1 MSVMKDRESGDR
13 SPDFEVF
20 HHPQISLNRDS
31 TNSKT
36 ATTKSTN
43 FKRKGS
49 EWEILVNLEKG
60 VEYTIKPKRYEG
72 FLSKRRKWPLK
83 GWHKRYFVI
92 EQGVLTYGK
101 SSQDINRGR
110 TLGKINIGI
119 AVISANYAEM
129 RIDID
134 AEESV
139 HHVKLDNM
147 EKFGLLLE
155 QLQQHRL
162 YIQHITNKSQINT
175 PLSPLDEISMSGM
188 SPTLPGVTLP
198 SNFSSHR
205 ASLTRGLRPARS
217 NIIAEFAQLDDN
229 MMNQMEHLEAQFGN
243 LLEAIHKLEEV
254 EPSSVEP
261 TSHQKKKLFNLR
273 KKKSGNS
280 KDSSSSKPNS
290 AGSDKDRSSPVFS
303 TNSLHEMDPEGG
315 SSSTLATMS
324 SLSGSN
330 PSLAGHLRVSSESSS
345 RPTSLPADNMVRSMK
360 MQSLHPSGLVSEG
373 SVSKEDIVALASE
386 MQSDCTAMSK
396 KYVRERDHLK
406 MMLENEHKTAT
417 IPNSVG
423 INASLRQSLNA
434 ALRQN
439 SELRTRLARIHAES
453 DIGDLPSTPIPD
465 ASASL
470 PRGVNGSLS
479 YSSSCISEFFD
490 AREYAVSGEDTD
502 DGSESEDVESSP
514 ETEEDDMFSEA
525 TSTLAG
531 TSETP
536 DSDSSTMTAMT
547 GRRRT
552 LSVPK
557 TETEGVNLWNLL
569 CKNIGKDLSKIS
581 MPVTLNEPIS
591 MLQRLCEEME
601 YSELVE
607 KARSS
612 ETPLER
618 MQWVAAF
625 AVSAY
630 GSCNTRASHKP
641 FNPLLG
647 ETYECVRE
655 DKAFKFISE
664 QVSHHPPI
672 SAAQCNGQGWV
683 WSQWVQIRSKFWG
696 KSMEFQPEGQVSLT
710 IDRPGGSPG
719 ETYVWNK
726 VTSCIHNLLGAE
738 RWVDLYGE
746 SIVECS
752 QTGLTA
758 RIQFVKASYW
768 SNKRHEVFG
777 TINDKQGNVL
787 QNLFGKWSEALYV
800 GKAPS
805 TRCIWRPG
813 TLPDDAELYY
823 GFSRFAIELN
833 EVVAAEAVKLPPT
846 DCRWRPDQRALEEGR
861 VSEAENVKL
870 GIEQAQRDRKRQRDM
885 GQLDSFSPQW
895 FKFRESDIKS
905 SDNDE
910 EKSGQWEFGEEY
922 WTQREAGFQ
931 NRQFEPLW

>member
-1 MSVMKDRESGDR
+1 
-13 SPDFEVF
+13 
-20 HHPQISLNRDS
+20 
-31 TNSKT
+31 
-36 ATTKSTN
+36 
-43 FKRKGS
+43 
-49 EWEILVNLEKG
+49 

-72 FLSKRRKWPLK
+72 ILSKRRKWPLK

-101 SSQDINRGR
+101 SNQDINRGR

-162 YIQHITNKSQINT
+162 YIQHVTNKSQTNT
-175 PLSPLDEISMSGM
+175 PLSPLDEISI
-188 SPTLPGVTLP
+188 SPTLAGNLP
-198 SNFSSHR
+198 TNFNSHHR
-205 ASLTRGLRPARS
+205 ASLTRGLRPGRA

-229 MMNQMEHLEAQFGN
+229 MMNQMEHLEAQFTN
-243 LLEAIHKLEEV
+243 LLEAIHKLED
-254 EPSSVEP
+254 VEP
-261 TSHQKKKLFNLR
+261 TCEPTSQKKKLFHLR

-280 KDSSSSKPNS
+280 KDSSSRDSSKPNS
-290 AGSDKDRSSPVFS
+290 AGSDRDRSSPVFS
-303 TNSLHEMDPEGG
+303 TNSLHEMDHEG
-315 SSSTLATMS
+315 SSSTLATMA

-330 PSLAGHLRVSSESSS
+330 PSLAGGHLRVNSESSS
-345 RPTSLPADNMVRSMK
+345 RPTSLPADNMVRSLK
-360 MQSLHPSGLVSEG
+360 MQSLHPTISTISDGTVSR
-373 SVSKEDIVALASE
+373 EDIVALASE
-386 MQSDCTAMSK
+386 MQSDFTVMSK
-396 KYVRERDHLK
+396 KYCRERDHLK
-406 MMLENEHKTAT
+406 MLLENEHKTAT
-417 IPNSVG
+417 LPNSVG

-453 DIGDLPSTPIPD
+453 DVGDLPSTPVPE
-465 ASASL
+465 AAASL

-490 AREYAVSGEDTD
+490 AREYADSGEDTD

-525 TSTLAG
+525 PCTLTGAA
-531 TSETP
+531 ETP
-536 DSDSSTMTAMT
+536 ESSDSTMTAMT

-552 LSVPK
+552 LPVPK

-591 MLQRLCEEME
+591 MLQRLCEELE

-612 ETPLER
+612 DTALER

-655 DKAFKFISE
+655 DKGFKFISE

-710 IDRPGGSPG
+710 IDRGEGCPG
-719 ETYVWNK
+719 EKYTWNK

-746 SIVECS
+746 CILECP

-777 TINDKQGNVL
+777 TITDKQGNIL

-833 EVVAAEAVKLPPT
+833 EILPCEATKLPPT

-885 GQLDSFSPQW
+885 GQLDPFNPQW
-895 FKFRESDIKS
+895 FKFTEGD
-905 SDNDE
+905 DGNADTE
-910 EKSGQWEFGEEY
+910 EERSGQWEFGLKY
-922 WTQREAGFQ
+922 WDERDSGFQ
-931 NRQFEPLW
+931 NNNFEPLW